1 MESDNKEAKELNQG
15 HFVPEDLSEAPRED
29 QSKVREDDFDGE
41 RQQDGMQHTI
51 PSSCPPSRYGEGA
64 NQGNSVP
71 RNHPVGEILT
81 QTSQSGGRTLSEEM
95 TEEGEEDEL
104 RTGEDNKNTSESD
117 MFKESSE
124 SDNSLSHG
132 TEGGPTKSAQPNAPH
147 VPRVDTWWGLSQVAI
162 VPTNIVADLTTE
174 TQQAAETSEEAE
186 MMMESEEHLQS
197 GPGQGKAS
205 PQPTSHTTPESPE
218 SKPFKPYK
226 SRAKPESNRA
236 VRANAARHFYQRR
249 RKKREKRKQQ
259 QSQDRT
265 EILSSSQSVSNKR
278 NVNSEISNFIN
289 PQKNQQSFTGNK
301 FSEMTDSN
309 ASSANSSVASGVGN
323 EGHQDTAEKLLDS
336 LVEGLEAEME
346 VEEKQDGKGEA
357 KAKKGRNPRKEWKCD
372 VEGCDFAP
380 VKIKTKFEKHLKEK
394 HGLETKKST
403 PKPTPN
409 QSAEN
414 SPAIGAGKKRVRE
427 DAIEE
432 SRELRQKLEKLQQEE
447 VEVSEEEKQAKA
459 MPEGINMT
467 NELVKAGEKIKQL
480 EKQLSRKAQETE
492 DARTKLISVEMERD
506 EYFEENEK
514 WKKKANTIIM
524 GASVRGQSESKLQKE
539 LDEAKMDVERYKQ
552 LTRLQNKTLV
562 QATKQYREAQDK
574 VTHLQKRT
582 ICRDFE
588 KGRCSRKETCKFAHV
603 LPTAEDTLLQGAVL
617 GAQGGLQGAN
627 NETVSMMVAV
637 ENKPKNNSCLYFERG
652 YCKFGAE
659 CKKVHDKDKYGT
671 RPRSGSHGSNTMKQT
686 KQGFQQRLKK
696 KGDLGTINVLSPQFP
711 EFADPAMDNQTTRAQ
726 IRELDEAAKG
736 PYKEAEKMMI
746 QQLKELQV
754 LLAVTGQEQRNNIF
768 PSKRD

>member
-1 MESDNKEAKELNQG
+1 MESNNKEAKELNQG
-15 HFVPEDLSEAPRED
+15 HYVPEDLSEAPRED

-81 QTSQSGGRTLSEEM
+81 QTSQSGGRTLSEEVA
-95 TEEGEEDEL
+95 EEGGMRPTSTPSTGVVHPYWTPSLLGEKVYPTAVENREESDGAEEDEEDEL
-104 RTGEDNKNTSESD
+104 RTGEDDKNTSESD

-236 VRANAARHFYQRR
+236 VRANTARHFYRRR

-259 QSQDRT
+259 QSQERT
-265 EILSSSQSVSNKR
+265 EIL
-278 NVNSEISNFIN
+278 
-289 PQKNQQSFTGNK
+289 
-301 FSEMTDSN
+301 
-309 ASSANSSVASGVGN
+309 
-323 EGHQDTAEKLLDS
+323 
-336 LVEGLEAEME
+336 
-346 VEEKQDGKGEA
+346 
-357 KAKKGRNPRKEWKCD
+357 
-372 VEGCDFAP
+372 
-380 VKIKTKFEKHLKEK
+380 
-394 HGLETKKST
+394 
-403 PKPTPN
+403 
-409 QSAEN
+409 
-414 SPAIGAGKKRVRE
+414 
-427 DAIEE
+427 
-432 SRELRQKLEKLQQEE
+432 
-447 VEVSEEEKQAKA
+447 
-459 MPEGINMT
+459 
-467 NELVKAGEKIKQL
+467 
-480 EKQLSRKAQETE
+480 
-492 DARTKLISVEMERD
+492 
-506 EYFEENEK
+506 
-514 WKKKANTIIM
+514 
-524 GASVRGQSESKLQKE
+524 
-539 LDEAKMDVERYKQ
+539 
-552 LTRLQNKTLV
+552 
-562 QATKQYREAQDK
+562 
-574 VTHLQKRT
+574 
-582 ICRDFE
+582 
-588 KGRCSRKETCKFAHV
+588 
-603 LPTAEDTLLQGAVL
+603 
-617 GAQGGLQGAN
+617 
-627 NETVSMMVAV
+627 
-637 ENKPKNNSCLYFERG
+637 
-652 YCKFGAE
+652 
-659 CKKVHDKDKYGT
+659 
-671 RPRSGSHGSNTMKQT
+671 KQT

-696 KGDLGTINVLSPQFP
+696 KGDLGTINELSPQFP
-711 EFADPAMDNQTTRAQ
+711 EFADPAMDNQTVRAQ

>member
-15 HFVPEDLSEAPRED
+15 HYVPEDLSEAPRED
-29 QSKVREDDFDGE
+29 QSKVREDDFNGE
-41 RQQDGMQHTI
+41 RQQNGMQHTI

-81 QTSQSGGRTLSEEM
+81 QSSQSGGRTLSEEM
-95 TEEGEEDEL
+95 AEEGEEDEL
-104 RTGEDNKNTSESD
+104 RTGEDDKNTSESD

-236 VRANAARHFYQRR
+236 VRANTARHFYRRR

-259 QSQDRT
+259 QSQERT
-265 EILSSSQSVSNKR
+265 EIL
-278 NVNSEISNFIN
+278 
-289 PQKNQQSFTGNK
+289 
-301 FSEMTDSN
+301 
-309 ASSANSSVASGVGN
+309 
-323 EGHQDTAEKLLDS
+323 
-336 LVEGLEAEME
+336 
-346 VEEKQDGKGEA
+346 
-357 KAKKGRNPRKEWKCD
+357 
-372 VEGCDFAP
+372 
-380 VKIKTKFEKHLKEK
+380 
-394 HGLETKKST
+394 
-403 PKPTPN
+403 
-409 QSAEN
+409 
-414 SPAIGAGKKRVRE
+414 
-427 DAIEE
+427 
-432 SRELRQKLEKLQQEE
+432 
-447 VEVSEEEKQAKA
+447 
-459 MPEGINMT
+459 
-467 NELVKAGEKIKQL
+467 
-480 EKQLSRKAQETE
+480 
-492 DARTKLISVEMERD
+492 
-506 EYFEENEK
+506 
-514 WKKKANTIIM
+514 
-524 GASVRGQSESKLQKE
+524 
-539 LDEAKMDVERYKQ
+539 
-552 LTRLQNKTLV
+552 
-562 QATKQYREAQDK
+562 
-574 VTHLQKRT
+574 
-582 ICRDFE
+582 
-588 KGRCSRKETCKFAHV
+588 
-603 LPTAEDTLLQGAVL
+603 
-617 GAQGGLQGAN
+617 
-627 NETVSMMVAV
+627 
-637 ENKPKNNSCLYFERG
+637 
-652 YCKFGAE
+652 
-659 CKKVHDKDKYGT
+659 
-671 RPRSGSHGSNTMKQT
+671 KQT
-686 KQGFQQRLKK
+686 KQGFQQSLKK
-696 KGDLGTINVLSPQFP
+696 KGDLGTINELSPQFP

-754 LLAVTGQEQRNNIF
+754 LMAVTGQEQRNNIF